1 MENDVM
7 SLIES
12 LYTVVTEAR
21 GVPLGKDK
29 CMLDRE
35 AVLNLLDD
43 IKVQLPVELAEA
55 KRLVTAR
62 DEFIG
67 NAKQEAESLRR
78 AAEDRAR
85 MLVDQQEIVRA
96 ARNKSNEMVV
106 RAEQKSRELRQAANA
121 YVDDALRRTEEA
133 VNAALDEVRQSR
145 QRYRAAAS
153 AAAAALNQQAVMPLT
168 PEEPETPTYTS
179 PLEAPAKVYEDK
191 SVPAESSHEA
201 VPAADVPPVEMISQE
216 ELEH

>member
-1 MENDVM
+1 
-7 SLIES
+7 
-12 LYTVVTEAR
+12 
-21 GVPLGKDK
+21 
-29 CMLDRE
+29 MLDRE

-85 MLVDQQEIVRA
+85 MLVDQQEIMRV
-96 ARNKSNEMVV
+96 ARSKSNEMVG

-153 AAAAALNQQAVMPLT
+153 AAAAAMSQQVAAPLT
-168 PEEPETPTYTS
+168 PEEPEMPAPAYAS
-179 PLEAPAKVYEDK
+179 PLDAPAKAYADMPEEGGYE
-191 SVPAESSHEA
+191 AA
-201 VPAADVPPVEMISQE
+201 PAAAMPPVETISKE
-216 ELEH
+216 ELER